1 MVKRRSA
8 ASTKRTV
15 KVVTSLPVSQPAD
28 APLTRADQEE
38 VIREPTSPSAVS
50 TATADDSTPSDR
62 PLRVY
67 ADGEIALSRF
77 GFHCDPCFPRLNPE
91 CCHAGIFDLFHFG
104 HAKALEQAKK
114 M

>member
-8 ASTKRTV
+8 ASTKR

-38 VIREPTSPSAVS
+38 VIREPASTSAVS
-50 TATADDSTPSDR
+50 TATADDSTPSGR

-67 ADGEIALSRF
+67 ADGEIALVRLGSRWRHLLTKP
-77 GFHCDPCFPRLNPE
+77 GAQS
-91 CCHAGIFDLFHFG
+91 CHAGIFDLFHFG

>member
-8 ASTKRTV
+8 ASTKRN

-38 VIREPTSPSAVS
+38 VIREPTSTSAVS

-67 ADGEIALSRF
+67 ADGEIALSRL
-77 GFHCDPCFPRLNPE
+77 GSHCDPFSPRLNPE